1 MKVDCIIDGK
11 TLSLSLNSNKPL
23 SMILMENIHNE
34 SIKSCCNGKLCGKC
48 VVLMEGKAVL
58 SCLVPAFE
66 IRGKNIVTL
75 ESFQTTKD
83 YQDIEKAYSIVKA
96 RPCPSCFAARTLLIQ
111 SLVSMN
117 ESDEDDIKKE
127 MEIMGC
133 SCMDTKDIVKIVQV
147 AIEIR
152 RRRRA
157 RRS

>member
-23 SMILMENIHNE
+23 SLILMENIHNE
-34 SIKSCCNGKLCGKC
+34 TIKSACNGRFCGKC
-48 VVLMEGKAVL
+48 VVLLEGKAVL

-66 IRGKNIVTL
+66 IRGKSITTF

-96 RPCPSCFAARTLLIQ
+96 RPCSSCFAARTLLIQ
-111 SLVSMN
+111 SLIAMN
-117 ESDEDDIKKE
+117 ESDEGDIKKE
-127 MEIMGC
+127 MEIMEC
-133 SCMDTKDIVKIVQV
+133 SCMDEEDIVKVVQV